1 MNNLTIEEFKKIRD
15 FIYESSGIYFTEDMK
30 YIVDEK
36 IANRLSRL
44 NLNSIDAYIK
54 YLNFDKKRDSELN
67 RLFDAVTINETSF
80 FRNMPQIDA
89 LKNILIPE
97 IIAKKEKDR
106 NKSLKIWSAACS
118 SGEEPYTIS
127 ILLREILG
135 YSYQNWNI
143 EILATDISNEILE
156 KARTGIYNQTAM
168 RNTSS
173 NIISKYFTKRE
184 NLYRVNSD
192 VRCNIKFLNLN
203 LMDKL
208 KMRMIKGVDIILCR
222 NVLIYFD
229 LKSKSQ
235 VISSL
240 YRSLSDGGYMFIGH
254 SESLHGV
261 ENSFSFVHLKNTIAY
276 QKRPGITSS

>member
-54 YLNFDKKRDSELN
+54 YLNFDKKRESELN

-173 NIISKYFTKRE
+173 DIISKYFTKRE
-184 NLYRVNSD
+184 NLYRINSD